1 MLELIAGLA
10 VAFAAVAL
18 VLQPLLA
25 GTAAEESAT
34 ATEVEFEELEESA
47 SPKIQALLAL
57 KEIEFDH
64 ATGKLSNED
73 YAALKNK
80 YSAAALAAIKSEE
93 EGADAAEELVR
104 RVAEGKQAVCPNCG
118 PRPEVDAVF
127 CSKCG
132 RPLAKTAGVGAQ

>member
-1 MLELIAGLA
+1 MLELIAGLV
-10 VAFAAVAL
+10 VAFAALAL
-18 VLQPLLA
+18 VLQPLLT
-25 GTAAEESAT
+25 GVSREVEAED
-34 ATEVEFEELEESA
+34 TEVEFEELEESA

-64 ATGKLSNED
+64 ATGKLSDED
-73 YAALKNK
+73 YAALKAK
-80 YSAAALAAIKSEE
+80 YSAVALAAIKAEE

-104 RVAEGKQAVCPNCG
+104 RVAEGKQAICPKCG

-132 RPLAKTAGVGAQ
+132 KPLQKTVETVGR